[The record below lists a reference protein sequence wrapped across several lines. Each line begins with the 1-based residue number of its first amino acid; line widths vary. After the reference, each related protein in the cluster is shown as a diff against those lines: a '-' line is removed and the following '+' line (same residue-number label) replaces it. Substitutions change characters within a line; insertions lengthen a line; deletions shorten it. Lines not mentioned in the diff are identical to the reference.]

1 MIPGP
6 DSCSADVAAYA
17 LGALDGAEAEAFE
30 QHLRTCAVCPVDL
43 DAFRQVVDD
52 LAISAPPYRAP
63 RELRRRVLG
72 AVEADTQLRASGRER
87 PRRRWRPGFNGPA
100 VIFAAGVS
108 FAAAAV
114 VVGVIALPGRPGNRT
129 FAADVTGSG
138 SASVSLTADHAEV
151 DLRHV
156 AAPAKGEIYEI
167 WLQRGNSTP
176 TPAKAPLFSVNRA
189 GDASVDVPGSMSG
202 VSRML
207 ITPEPAGGT
216 RRPTHKPV
224 ITATL

>member
-1 MIPGP
+1 MTPGP

-17 LGALDGAEAEAFE
+17 LGALDGAEAAAFE

-43 DAFRQVVDD
+43 NAFRQVVDD
-52 LAISAPPYRAP
+52 LAISAPPFRAP

-72 AVEADTQLRASGRER
+72 AVEADTRLSASSRER
-87 PRRRWRPGFNGPA
+87 PRRHRRLSFNGPA
-100 VIFAAGVS
+100 TILAAGVS

-114 VVGVIALPGRPGNRT
+114 IVAVIALPGRPGNRT
-129 FAADVTGSG
+129 IAADVTGNG
-138 SASVSLTADHAEV
+138 SASLSITADHAEI

-156 AAPAKGEIYEI
+156 AAPARGDIYEI
-167 WLQRGNSTP
+167 WLQRGDSTP

-202 VSRML
+202 VSRVL
-207 ITPEPAGGT
+207 VTSEPAGGS
-216 RRPTHKPV
+216 RRPTHMPV
-224 ITATL
+224 ISATL